1 MQIGEVAK
9 LTATSV
15 DAIRFYERQLLLPKA
30 LRTPGKF
37 RIFTRG
43 DIARLIFIKQMQ
55 GLGFSLNEVRQLMD
69 LREQSVE
76 ACIEVH
82 DLLRSKLNKVRSK
95 IRELTQLERHLMVD
109 LRKCNCELKERKT
122 RQPEACPV
130 LKHGH
135 KKTA

>member
-9 LTATSV
+9 LTAISV
-15 DAIRFYERQLLLPKA
+15 DAIRFYERQFLLPKA
-30 LRTPGKF
+30 PRTSGRF
-37 RIFTRG
+37 RIFARA
-43 DIARLIFIKQMQ
+43 DIARLTFIKQMQ

-82 DLLRSKLNKVRSK
+82 DLLSAKLNNVRSK
-95 IRELTQLERHLMVD
+95 IRELTQLERQLMVD

-122 RQPEACPV
+122 RQPKTCPV
-130 LKHGH
+130 LKNGHG
-135 KKTA
+135 KTT